1 MRLGTENSTK
11 TQLAIAALVVG
22 LVWFGYVMWPQDK
35 PSAAAAAPAANAR
48 TSGRPARAGRTVSPG
63 TKAPLPDDPA
73 IQVALLENSEE
84 VKYSGAKRN
93 IFQGED
99 EASSQAVQDLGK
111 KRCKITPDAPGCPG
125 YDPCKSNPT
134 VSGCPGYK
142 PPIDLKFYGFAS
154 RPGEPKR
161 VFLSQGE
168 QIYVAKEGDVVAR
181 RYKVVKIGVNS
192 VQIEDMPNN
201 NTQTIPLTAG

>member
-1 MRLGTENSTK
+1 MKMGAENPTK
-11 TQLAIAALVVG
+11 TTLAIGALVAG
-22 LVWFGYVMWPQDK
+22 LLWFGYVMWPQDK
-35 PSAAAAAPAANAR
+35 PPASAAPVAAAHPSDRPTNTGRRPVGPANK
-48 TSGRPARAGRTVSPG
+48 P
-63 TKAPLPDDPA
+63 PLPDDPT
-73 IQVALLENSEE
+73 IRLALLENSED
-84 VKYSGAKRN
+84 VKYPGARRN

-99 EASSQAVQDLGK
+99 EASSQAVQDMGK
-111 KRCKITPDAPGCPG
+111 ARCKITPDAPGCPG
-125 YDPCKSNPT
+125 YDPCKANP
-134 VSGCPGYK
+134 SAAGCPGYK

-154 RPGEPKR
+154 RPGEPKK

-168 QIYVAKEGDVVAR
+168 QIFVAKEGDVVAR